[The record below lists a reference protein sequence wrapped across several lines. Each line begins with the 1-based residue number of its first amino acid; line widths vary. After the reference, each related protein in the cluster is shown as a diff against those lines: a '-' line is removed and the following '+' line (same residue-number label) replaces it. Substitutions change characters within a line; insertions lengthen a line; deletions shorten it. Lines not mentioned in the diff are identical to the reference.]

1 MITHALASL
10 VNLAAECEPP
20 QAPFEAP
27 RFGVEFLTSLN
38 HAIRTPLSGILGL
51 SELMLE
57 SSIDPENRE
66 YLLSIRSCAAAL
78 NDLLSST
85 LDYASHLSGA
95 VHLEEQDFPLV
106 TAVEAGLRDAQ
117 QRANDNRTSFEAT
130 LVPGLERIVRADA
143 LRLRDVVSLIT
154 RVAIHSTSN
163 GQVRFRATLVPW
175 GARVGEL
182 KLEAWRETQDE
193 AHAVQPPRPGMQES
207 EELLSRSFRVE
218 TLEIALIHRLTA
230 LLNGSIRISSEPN
243 IPILLC
249 ATFPIALRDAGLRED
264 RASGPAA
271 RPAIL
276 IADDNKISLR
286 IMSSILSRAECDS
299 VTVDSGAAAID
310 ALAQSHFDLVLLDL
324 LMPGM
329 DGGIT
334 TARIRQLP
342 NCGTIPILGI
352 TAGVNEELRESC
364 RRNGMD
370 AILDRPIDAAEL
382 VASVRFHLG
391 RSSQI
396 ESSSRQLI
404 SANPGSSGL
413 I

>member
-1 MITHALASL
+1 MTTNATASL
-10 VNLAAECEPP
+10 LNLAAQTE
-20 QAPFEAP
+20 QQTSFESP

-57 SSIDPENRE
+57 SSIDTENRE

-106 TAVEAGLRDAQ
+106 TAVEAGLRDAR
-117 QRANDNRTSFEAT
+117 QRASDNQTSFDAT

-163 GQVRFRATLVPW
+163 GQVRFRATLAPW

-182 KLEAWRETQDE
+182 TLEAWRETKTE
-193 AHAVQPPRPGMQES
+193 AQVVQVHRPGMQES
-207 EELLSRSFRVE
+207 EDLLSRSFRVE
-218 TLEIALIHRLTA
+218 TLEIALVHRLAA
-230 LLNGSIRISSEPN
+230 LLNGSIRIGSEPN
-243 IPILLC
+243 IPIILR

-271 RPAIL
+271 RPSIL
-276 IADDNKISLR
+276 IADDNQISLR

-299 VTVDSGAAAID
+299 VAVDSGSAAID
-310 ALAQSHFDLVLLDL
+310 ALAHRNFDLVLLDL

-334 TARIRQLP
+334 TARIRRLP
-342 NCGTIPILGI
+342 NYGTTPILGI
-352 TAGVNEELRESC
+352 TAGVTDELRESC

-391 RSSQI
+391 RASQGQPTSGQLI
-396 ESSSRQLI
+396 AANLRSSSLI
-404 SANPGSSGL
+404 
-413 I
+413 